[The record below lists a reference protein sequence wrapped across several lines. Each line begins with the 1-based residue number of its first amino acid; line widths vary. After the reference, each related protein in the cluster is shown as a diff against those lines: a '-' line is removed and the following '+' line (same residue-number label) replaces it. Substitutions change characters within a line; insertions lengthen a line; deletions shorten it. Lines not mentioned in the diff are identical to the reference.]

1 MNYRKVQL
9 ILDQLKFK
17 PKRSLGQ
24 NFLIDKNV
32 LDKFITKSNISS
44 HDTILEIGPGLGA
57 LTERLIEKAK
67 KLYAIEV
74 DAILSKYLE
83 DKFSTYKNI
92 EIINGDV
99 LTADLPFHNKV
110 ISNIPYTITGPILEK
125 IFFINEP
132 PEGIMIIEK
141 KIAKRIFSKGN
152 YKNFSRITIG
162 VTSFMNPI
170 FMQDISPYSFYPT
183 PKIEVSLIKIVP
195 KENINQFLLEESK
208 KKFFL
213 KFIAGIMPFKN
224 KKMSNALKLF
234 FKNNKIRN
242 FEKETIIEL
251 LNRTDL
257 DDNKVFSF
265 KVEDLIQISKLIFNI
280 SLK

>member
-1 MNYRKVQL
+1 MIIKEN
-9 ILDQLKFK
+9 D
-17 PKRSLGQ
+17 LGKII
-24 NFLIDKNV
+24 NIDDLRNK
-32 LDKFITKSNISS
+32 
-44 HDTILEIGPGLGA
+44 
-57 LTERLIEKAK
+57 
-67 KLYAIEV
+67 
-74 DAILSKYLE
+74 
-83 DKFSTYKNI
+83 
-92 EIINGDV
+92 IINGDV